1 MQLTLRVPA
10 TSANL
15 GPGFDCLALALGI
28 YNTFT
33 VTAAETS
40 SVNVHGEGA
49 GVLHTDERNMFFEAY
64 RAAARTAGREAPS
77 ARVVAENGIPLARG
91 LGSSAAAVIAGTL
104 AAKELLSLDW
114 SAQQVLRSALT
125 VETHQDNLVGTLCGG
140 LTASVRDGDDVRWIK
155 LPPPAGM
162 KVILAVPAYE
172 VETPRAR
179 SALPKTVPLAD
190 AVDNIGR
197 AVVLTAAL
205 TTGDLEHVRG
215 MMADRLHQ
223 PYRSNITP
231 GAAEAMA
238 AARDAGALGAAVSG
252 AGPTVIALATGNED
266 NIQRAMEG
274 AYADRDIEVRCF
286 SVAPDPGGARV
297 TRREEADK

>member
-1 MQLTLRVPA
+1 MQLTIRVPA

-15 GPGFDCLALALGI
+15 GPGFDSLALALGI
-28 YNTFT
+28 HNTFT
-33 VTAAETS
+33 VTAAESS
-40 SVNVHGEGA
+40 SVSVHGEGV
-49 GVLHTDERNMFFEAY
+49 GVLRTDERNMFFEAY
-64 RAAARTAGREAPS
+64 RAAARAAGREAPS
-77 ARVVAENGIPLARG
+77 AHVVAENGIPLARG
-91 LGSSAAAVIAGTL
+91 LGSSAAAVIGGTL

-114 SAQQVLRSALT
+114 SAHDVLRAALT

-140 LTASVRDGDDVRWIK
+140 LTASVRDEDGVRWIK

-172 VETPRAR
+172 VETARAR
-179 SALPKTVPLAD
+179 AALPETVPLAD

-197 AVVLTAAL
+197 AVVLMAAL

-223 PYRSNITP
+223 PYRTDITP

-252 AGPTVIALATGNED
+252 AGPTVIALTTDNEKQ
-266 NIQRAMEG
+266 IQRAMAA
-274 AYADRDIEVRCF
+274 AYAERDIEARCF
-286 SVAPDPGGARV
+286 SVAPDAGGARV
-297 TRREEADK
+297 TRREEANE